1 MKKTFVI
8 LLSVCAL
15 ALTATVV
22 LAVESKIP
30 SFERLDVDQNG
41 SISTEEASSCEA
53 LMGSFVKADADHDGQ
68 LTLAEYATIEAGKEQ
83 KG

>member
-8 LLSVCAL
+8 LLTVCAL
-15 ALTATVV
+15 GLAATVA

-30 SFERLDVDQNG
+30 AFEQLDVDQNG

-53 LMGSFVKADADHDGQ
+53 LMSCFVKADADHDGQ
-68 LTLAEYATIEAGKEQ
+68 LTMAEYATIEAGKEQ
-83 KG
+83 KS

>member
-15 ALTATVV
+15 ALTSTVAM
-22 LAVESKIP
+22 AVESKLP
-30 SFERLDVDQNG
+30 AFEKIDVDQNG

-53 LMGSFVKADADHDGQ
+53 LMGCFVKADADHDGQ
-68 LTLAEYATIEAGKEQ
+68 LTLAEYVTIEADMKQ